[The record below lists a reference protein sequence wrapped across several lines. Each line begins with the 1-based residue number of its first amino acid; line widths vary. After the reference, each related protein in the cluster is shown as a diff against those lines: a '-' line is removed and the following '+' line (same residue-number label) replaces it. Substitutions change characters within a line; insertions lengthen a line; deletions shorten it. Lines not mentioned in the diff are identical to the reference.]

1 MSAIDS
7 TPRPATPATA
17 PLGTVQSRAT
27 RRAGVIVWA
36 AILTV
41 IALVPV
47 FAGNPTVTSI
57 GVFTLI
63 FMIGASAW
71 NGFSGYSG
79 YISLGNGVFYGT
91 GAYVLTYTAIRLN
104 LAGGWGV
111 FALVP
116 LAGIGAAIVA
126 VPFGFVALRVRRHT
140 FVVITIAIFFVFQL
154 LAFNLGFTG
163 GSSGLTPP
171 TPNWVGST
179 FNDPFYY
186 VALGV
191 LVFTMLLF
199 WGVRRSRFGLH
210 LLAIRD
216 DEDRA
221 RGLGVKVL
229 RVKMTGFVLAA
240 FVTGMAGS
248 LFAYFVGQIFP
259 QFAYDPVFDVTVAL
273 MTFFGGIGTISG
285 PLLGALLLEPIEQ
298 YLTIQYSIGSV
309 YLIIYGVLFLVVLM
323 FMPRGIVPTVGDW
336 VRNLRVREMQR
347 REARSSNAAP
357 PASGQTMSDIPVVT
371 GGGK

>member
-1 MSAIDS
+1 MS
-7 TPRPATPATA
+7 PAASPAAKADPTA
-17 PLGTVQSRAT
+17 PLGAVQSRAV
-27 RRAGVIVWA
+27 RRAGVGAWG
-36 AILTV
+36 AILLV

-47 FAGNPTVTSI
+47 FADNPTITSI

-63 FMIGASAW
+63 FMACASAW

-104 LAGGWGV
+104 MSGGWSM

-116 LAGIGAAIVA
+116 LAGLGAAVVA
-126 VPFGFVALRVRRHT
+126 IPFGFVALRVRRHT

-171 TPNWVGST
+171 TPNWVGAT
-179 FNDPFYY
+179 FNNPFYY
-186 VALGV
+186 VAFGV
-191 LVFTMLLF
+191 LIFSILLF

-240 FVTGMAGS
+240 FVTGMGGAI
-248 LFAYFVGQIFP
+248 FAFFVGQIFP

-285 PLLGALLLEPIEQ
+285 PLLGALILEPIEQ

-309 YLIIYGVLFLVVLM
+309 YLIIYGVLFLLVLM
-323 FMPRGIVPTVGDW
+323 FMPRGIVPSVGDW
-336 VRNLRVREMQR
+336 VRSLR
-347 REARSSNAAP
+347 ARKWRQGDGGAVPVVVTP
-357 PASGQTMSDIPVVT
+357 PAPENVPV
-371 GGGK
+371 GARGPE

>member
-1 MSAIDS
+1 MSEIAAKAARS
-7 TPRPATPATA
+7 A
-17 PLGTVQSRAT
+17 PLGAGQSRAV
-27 RRAGVIVWA
+27 RRAGVVAWGLVLVA
-36 AILTV
+36 L
-41 IALVPV
+41 ALVPV
-47 FAGNPTVTSI
+47 VAGNPTITSVGI
-57 GVFTLI
+57 FTLI
-63 FMIGASAW
+63 FMACASAW

-91 GAYVLTYTAIRLN
+91 GAYVLTYVAIRLN
-104 LAGGWGV
+104 MAGGWDV

-116 LAGIGAAIVA
+116 LAGLVAAVVA
-126 VPFGFVALRVRRHT
+126 IPFGFVALRVRRHT

-154 LAFNLGFTG
+154 LAFNLSFTG

-171 TPNWVGST
+171 TPNWVGNT

-186 VALGV
+186 VAFGV
-191 LVFTMLLF
+191 LVFSILLF

-240 FVTGMAGS
+240 FVTGMGGA

-285 PLLGALLLEPIEQ
+285 PLLGALILEPLEQ

-309 YLIIYGVLFLVVLM
+309 YLIIYGVLFLLVIM
-323 FMPRGIVPTVGDW
+323 FMPRGLVPTIGDW
-336 VRNLRVREMQR
+336 VRSLRVMRMQR
-347 REARSSNAAP
+347 REPAP
-357 PASGQTMSDIPVVT
+357 VAPATSPPGSEGLSPMASGSQRQ
-371 GGGK
+371 

>member
-1 MSAIDS
+1 VSG
-7 TPRPATPATA
+7 ATA
-17 PLGTVQSRAT
+17 EVEPAVPLGVGQNATV
-27 RRAGVIVWA
+27 RRVGIGVW
-36 AILTV
+36 TV
-41 IALVPV
+41 VLVLLALFPLVV
-47 FAGNPTVTSI
+47 TNPTYTSI

-63 FMIGASAW
+63 FMACANAW

-91 GAYVLTYTAIRLN
+91 GAYVLTYAALRLN
-104 LAGGWGV
+104 MSGGWGV
-111 FALVP
+111 FWLVP
-116 LAGIGAAIVA
+116 LAGIGAAVVA

-154 LAFNLGFTG
+154 LAFNLSFTG

-171 TPNWVGST
+171 TPNWVGAT

-186 VALGV
+186 VAFAV
-191 LVFTMLLF
+191 LVFSILLF

-229 RVKMTGFVLAA
+229 RVKMIGFVLAA
-240 FVTGMAGS
+240 LVTGMGGAI
-248 LFAYFVGQIFP
+248 FAYFVGQIFP

-273 MTFFGGIGTISG
+273 MSFFGGIGTLSG

-309 YLIIYGVLFLVVLM
+309 YLIIYGVLFLLVII
-323 FMPRGIVPTVGDW
+323 FMPRGLVPSIGDGM
-336 VRNLRVREMQR
+336 RRIRVNRTQQSAPR
-347 REARSSNAAP
+347 AAGP
-357 PASGQTMSDIPVVT
+357 PVEPSRPEVPAIADGGQ
-371 GGGK
+371 

>member
-1 MSAIDS
+1 MSL
-7 TPRPATPATA
+7 ATADAEPTA
-17 PLGTVQSRAT
+17 PLGVEQSRT
-27 RRAGVIVWA
+27 VKRVGIGVWTVVL
-36 AILTV
+36 ILL
-41 IALVPV
+41 ALFPLVETD
-47 FAGNPTVTSI
+47 PTYTSI

-63 FMIGASAW
+63 FMASANAW

-91 GAYVLTYTAIRLN
+91 GAYVLTYTAIRLHMS
-104 LAGGWGV
+104 GGWDV
-111 FALVP
+111 FLLVP
-116 LAGIGAAIVA
+116 LAGIGAAVVA

-154 LAFNLGFTG
+154 LAFNLSFTG

-171 TPNWVGST
+171 TPNWVGNT
-179 FNDPFYY
+179 FNNPFYY
-186 VALGV
+186 VALAV
-191 LVFTMLLF
+191 LVFSMLLF

-240 FVTGMAGS
+240 LVTGMGGAI
-248 LFAYFVGQIFP
+248 FADFVGQIFP

-273 MTFFGGIGTISG
+273 MSFFGGIGTLSG

-309 YLIIYGVLFLVVLM
+309 YLIIYGVLFLLVII
-323 FMPRGIVPTVGDW
+323 FMPRGLVPTIGDW
-336 VRNLRVREMQR
+336 FRRVRVGQLQR
-347 REARSSNAAP
+347 REALPDGATAGRSREEV
-357 PASGQTMSDIPVVT
+357 PAVAEGRQ
-371 GGGK
+371 